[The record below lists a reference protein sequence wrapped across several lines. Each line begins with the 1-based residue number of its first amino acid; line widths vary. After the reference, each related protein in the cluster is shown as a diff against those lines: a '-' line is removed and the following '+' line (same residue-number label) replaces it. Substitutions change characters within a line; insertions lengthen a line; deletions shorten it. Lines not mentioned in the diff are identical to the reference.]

1 MDLRRCTTAL
11 LAGLVLLPIAI
22 LAGLGIAGLLA
33 ALGDRDGS
41 LWLGRLAAL
50 GGIAWVVDLV
60 ALVGAIAAQ
69 NLGCCRE
76 PGDCC
81 GAAGHDECKSG

>member
-22 LAGLGIAGLLA
+22 LAALGIAGLLGV
-33 ALGDRDGS
+33 LGDRDGS

-69 NLGCCRE
+69 NLGCCGE
-76 PGDCC
+76 SGGSCHSAGSDDCVS
-81 GAAGHDECKSG
+81 K

>member
-11 LAGLVLLPIAI
+11 LVGLVLLPIAI
-22 LAGLGIAGLLA
+22 LAALGIAGLLS

-41 LWLGRLAAL
+41 VWLGRLAAL

-60 ALVGAIAAQ
+60 TLVAAIAAQ
-69 NLGCCRE
+69 NLGCCGE
-76 PGDCC
+76 SGDCC
-81 GAAGHDECKSG
+81 GATGHDECKSG